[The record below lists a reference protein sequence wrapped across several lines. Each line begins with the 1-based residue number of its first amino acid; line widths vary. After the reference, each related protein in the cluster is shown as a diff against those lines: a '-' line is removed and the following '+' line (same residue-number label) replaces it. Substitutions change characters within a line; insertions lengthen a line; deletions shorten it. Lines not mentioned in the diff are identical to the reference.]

1 MVVKLQP
8 TVVETFFDNDVK
20 DGVKGLDGAFA
31 VKLADHSVEQVD
43 SFLGQM
49 RFPVSF
55 EYSYEGVLS
64 HGSVL

>member
-8 TVVETFFDNDVK
+8 TAVETFLENDVK

-49 RFPVSF
+49 RFPVGF
-55 EYSYEGVLS
+55 EYSYEGVFS
-64 HGSVL
+64 DGSVL

>member
-8 TVVETFFDNDVK
+8 TAVETFFENDVE

-43 SFLGQM
+43 SFLG
-49 RFPVSF
+49 
-55 EYSYEGVLS
+55 
-64 HGSVL
+64 